1 MKTIVMTVY
10 ETYMRTDG
18 VKEISIN
25 IVNDVLSVTY
35 RAWNYTLLHYEGIAA
50 ISIYVFSETK

>member
-1 MKTIVMTVY
+1 MVFLVF
-10 ETYMRTDG
+10 

-25 IVNDVLSVTY
+25 IVNNVLSVTY

-50 ISIYVFSETK
+50 ISIYVFSETKKLL